1 MDFIFNPLTSAFFGF
16 PHKNQ
21 KGGKMVIVGKS
32 ISGSF
37 DDLAICAGAA
47 ALEARQGRKNVD
59 SHRREANL
67 KMEDFFQIKDTS
79 QKRQN

>member
-1 MDFIFNPLTSAFFGF
+1 
-16 PHKNQ
+16 
-21 KGGKMVIVGKS
+21 MVIVGKS

-47 ALEARQGRKNVD
+47 AFRARQGSEKCGH

-67 KMEDFFQIKDTS
+67 KMEDFL
-79 QKRQN
+79 

>member
-1 MDFIFNPLTSAFFGF
+1 
-16 PHKNQ
+16 
-21 KGGKMVIVGKS
+21 MVIVGKS

-47 ALEARQGRKNVD
+47 DFKARQGRKNVD

-67 KMEDFFQIKDTS
+67 KMVDFFQIKDTS

>member
-1 MDFIFNPLTSAFFGF
+1 
-16 PHKNQ
+16 
-21 KGGKMVIVGKS
+21 MVIVGKS

-47 ALEARQGRKNVD
+47 AFKARQGRKNVD

-67 KMEDFFQIKDTS
+67 KMVDFHVRIF
-79 QKRQN
+79 

>member
-1 MDFIFNPLTSAFFGF
+1 
-16 PHKNQ
+16 
-21 KGGKMVIVGKS
+21 MVIVGKS

-47 ALEARQGRKNVD
+47 AFKARQGRKNVD
-59 SHRREANL
+59 IHRREANL
-67 KMEDFFQIKDTS
+67 KMVDFFQIKDTS

>member
-1 MDFIFNPLTSAFFGF
+1 
-16 PHKNQ
+16 
-21 KGGKMVIVGKS
+21 MVIVGKS

-47 ALEARQGRKNVD
+47 AFKARQGRKNVD

-67 KMEDFFQIKDTS
+67 KMVDFFRLKTQAKKDKTKAMIAKIRS
-79 QKRQN
+79 FGTYLIRTYSMKKM